1 MKASQAFA
9 TRLMTALDLSD
20 QRIGTTRAATV
31 EDEGFISKAAS
42 GAFNCFA
49 QPSALATNVRL
60 LRGDVEVPR
69 ELWSVSKISHGQV
82 VHTELA
88 APFVD
93 NALISGDLAVI
104 DSIDEADSAMMFLRE
119 ALEYALSARVWINV
133 YITGTSVS
141 IFGPHTDDMDTII
154 VQLFGRKRWI
164 VAAGPDDRASA
175 FSETSV
181 GNDLSPGSVL
191 AIPAGTQHD
200 VVGLGELAVHLT
212 IGFDQEAGIVRR
224 LHALDQLLE
233 RTERDLSLPELR
245 VAKAMLPD
253 RRVGSSLPFRATR
266 DHRDCRYV
274 RWASELPP
282 VVRVVDYGDLEVVS
296 LGREMRVNR
305 GLAPTVH
312 ALVSGR
318 EFELEE
324 LVDVSGVE
332 RDWLVQFLLE
342 AVDAGFVI
350 SRI

>member
-1 MKASQAFA
+1 MTRVA
-9 TRLMTALDLSD
+9 TID
-20 QRIGTTRAATV
+20 
-31 EDEGFISKAAS
+31 DEGFISEAAS
-42 GAFNCFA
+42 VAFSCLA

-60 LRGDVEVPR
+60 LRGNVEVPR

-93 NALISGDLAVI
+93 DALITGDLAVI

-133 YITGTSVS
+133 YMTGTSVS

-164 VAAGPDDRASA
+164 VAAGPDDAA
-175 FSETSV
+175 KDFSETSV
-181 GNDLSPGSVL
+181 GKDLSPGSVL
-191 AIPAGTQHD
+191 AIPAGTRHD
-200 VVGLGELAVHLT
+200 VVGLGELALHLT

-224 LHALDQLLE
+224 LHVLDQLLK
-233 RTERDLSLPELR
+233 RTEQALLLPELR
-245 VAKAMLPD
+245 IAKAMLPD
-253 RRVGSSLPFRATR
+253 RRVGSSLPFLATR

-282 VVRVVDYGDLEVVS
+282 VVRTMDDGDVEVIS
-296 LGREMRVNR
+296 LGREIRFR
-305 GLAPTVH
+305 SEFAPAVH

-318 EFELEE
+318 EFEFDE
-324 LVDVSGVE
+324 LSGVSGIE
-332 RDWLVQFLLE
+332 HEHLIQFLLD
-342 AVDAGFVI
+342 AVDAGYVI
-350 SRI
+350 SRL